1 MLIISVLD
9 LITFSF
15 LSFLVFLLEKV
26 KQLVKK
32 ICQSCLHKEHWKI
45 HLGEI
50 RRKSLD
56 FANVA
61 LLFIA
66 FRGRLSEFASPSRQL
81 SIQQLRQTKLNLG
94 ILGFQ

>member
-1 MLIISVLD
+1 MLITSVLD
-9 LITFSF
+9 LIIFSF
-15 LSFLVFLLEKV
+15 LSSLVFLLEKV
-26 KQLVKK
+26 KHLVKK

-66 FRGRLSEFASPSRQL
+66 FRGRLSEFPFPSRQL
-81 SIQQLRQTKLNLG
+81 SIKQLRQSKLNLG
-94 ILGFQ
+94 ILGLQ

>member
-1 MLIISVLD
+1 MLITSVLD
-9 LITFSF
+9 LIIFSF
-15 LSFLVFLLEKV
+15 LSSLVFLLEKV
-26 KQLVKK
+26 KHLVKK
-32 ICQSCLHKEHWKI
+32 ICHSCLHKEHWKI

-66 FRGRLSEFASPSRQL
+66 FRGRLSEFPFPSRQL
-81 SIQQLRQTKLNLG
+81 SIQQLRQSKLNLG
-94 ILGFQ
+94 ILGLQ